1 MGGQISVISKVGKGS
16 TFTFTLRCKRPS
28 LVKGGPSVVKL
39 VSETKMKKN
48 LSNSTAHVHKL
59 QAGMSY
65 PSSKSRKAIANLQT
79 SNKILEEEREA
90 RTPRAEVTAPK
101 FSSKS
106 PRSSL
111 KLLKWNDCDCNGLLG
126 GAREKSKSWEQEMYV
141 YTTSWAARQGG
152 LKENNSGD
160 RCGVLQET
168 FRGGLRRTSS
178 GPSRFECLMMA
189 DLDHSKSMPAIP
201 FTAPTVDKK
210 LPSLL
215 LAEDNKVS
223 YLENQGSK
231 EVTLVHVYDCICARG
246 IQLILFSDTVNLHC
260 CLKLQSGDI
269 FPSLRKPVL
278 EVDYLIFVANHF

>member
-16 TFTFTLRCKRPS
+16 TFTFTVQCKQPS
-28 LVKGGPSVVKL
+28 LVKGGPSVIKL

-65 PSSKSRKAIANLQT
+65 PSSKSRKANSQT
-79 SNKILEEEREA
+79 SNKVLEEEREA
-90 RTPRAEVTAPK
+90 RTALAEVTSPK
-101 FSSKS
+101 FSSKL

-111 KLLKWNDCDCNGLLG
+111 KLLKWNECACNGSLG
-126 GAREKSKSWEQEMYV
+126 VSREKSKSWEQEMYV

-201 FTAPTVDKK
+201 LTAASVDKK

-215 LAEDNKVS
+215 LAEDNKVRNP
-223 YLENQGSK
+223 ENQGK
-231 EVTLVHVYDCICARG
+231 EGSHIGPCV
-246 IQLILFSDTVNLHC
+246 
-260 CLKLQSGDI
+260 
-269 FPSLRKPVL
+269 
-278 EVDYLIFVANHF
+278 